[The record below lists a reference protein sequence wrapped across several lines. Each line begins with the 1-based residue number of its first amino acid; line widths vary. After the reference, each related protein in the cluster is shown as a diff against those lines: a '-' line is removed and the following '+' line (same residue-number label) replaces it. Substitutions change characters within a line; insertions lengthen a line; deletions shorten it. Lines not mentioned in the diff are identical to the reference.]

1 MQPTM
6 AKWFK
11 QLLLGSL
18 VGLFGVLVHL
28 SPIGSALEEKFGL
41 YGLFHLRGAI
51 HAPDEVVVIAIDQPS
66 ATQLDLPVTPRL
78 WPRDLHARLIDRL
91 TAAGARI
98 IIFDLIFDTPSA
110 IPENDEKLAHA
121 MKQAG
126 NVVLIERLVYQD
138 THLPVDSGDQSYHR
152 VIREGPAPL
161 LPLIAEAAKAHA
173 TFPLPKAER
182 VDDYWTFKANAG
194 DIPTVPVIALQIFT
208 APLYGDF
215 IRLLRT
221 IHPEF
226 TAQLPVDLNEA
237 DIEDLV
243 LTLRNLFINEPRI
256 TSAIQAELSRD
267 AALNAAGKQAI
278 HSLIN
283 LYSGTETR
291 YLNFY
296 GPPRSIKTVPY
307 YQAMRL
313 DKERSADNPFSW
325 ADFKDKVVFVGFS
338 GATQPEQDIVRDDY
352 HTVFSNPDGLF
363 ISGVEIA
370 ATAFANLLEN
380 RPVKPFPLPGSLV
393 ILFLS
398 GLAISIIFLMLPKR
412 GAIIVGLTFT
422 VFYIGGASYLF
433 REASIWL
440 PLINPV
446 FLQIPLALF
455 SAVSIKYYDAK
466 RERQQ
471 LKEAFGKFVPER
483 IVNDIARSTGPIT
496 LNNQLVYG
504 ACLATDAAMYTALAE
519 KMDPRQ
525 LGQLMNE
532 YYAVLFEPVKQ
543 HRGIV
548 SDVIGDAML
557 AIWAAPTANTALRRQ
572 ACLASLDIA
581 DAIDRFNHADNH
593 PQLPT
598 RIGLHFGEMLLGNI
612 GAMHHYE
619 YRAVGDMVNTTNR
632 IQDVNKILGTRLL
645 VSYEIIAGLDE
656 FLTRPLG
663 NFLLPGKSTPVN
675 LAELIAHRDSAHDK
689 QLWLCELFAQSLQAY
704 QAQQW
709 TEASQGFLEIL
720 RIFPDDG
727 PAHFFLTHCHRYK
740 LEPPTGQWNSTLH
753 IASK

>member
-18 VGLFGVLVHL
+18 IGLFGILVYL
-28 SPIGSALEEKFGL
+28 SPVGSALEEKFGL
-41 YGLFHLRGAI
+41 YGLFHLRGAV
-51 HAPDEVVVIAIDQPS
+51 HAPDEVVVVAIDQPS

-78 WPRDLHARLIDRL
+78 WPRDLHARLIDTL

-138 THLPVDSGDQSYHR
+138 TGLPIDSDDQSYHR
-152 VIREGPAPL
+152 VIKEGPAPL
-161 LPLIAEAAKAHA
+161 LPIIADASKARA

-182 VDDYWTFKANAG
+182 VDDYWTFKENAG

-208 APLYGDF
+208 TPIYGDF
-215 IRLLRT
+215 VRLLHT

-226 TAQLPVDLNEA
+226 AAQLPVDLNET

-256 TSAIQAELSRD
+256 TPIIQAELNRD
-267 AALNAAGKQAI
+267 TALNASEKQMI

-283 LYSGTETR
+283 LYAGTETR

-307 YQAMRL
+307 YQAVHL
-313 DKERSADNPFSW
+313 DKERSMDNPFGW
-325 ADFKDKVVFVGFS
+325 MDFKDKVVFVGFS

-380 RPVKPFPLPGSLV
+380 KPVRPLPLPGSLV

-398 GLAISIIFLMLPKR
+398 GLGIGIIFLALPKR
-412 GAIIVGLTFT
+412 GAITVGLIFT
-422 VFYIGGASYLF
+422 IFYIGSAYYLF

-440 PLINPV
+440 PLVNPV
-446 FLQIPLALF
+446 LLQIPLALF

-519 KMDPRQ
+519 KLDPRQ

-543 HRGIV
+543 HKGIV

-557 AIWAAPTANTALRRQ
+557 AIWAAPTTNIGLRRQ

-581 DAIDRFNHADNH
+581 NAIDRFNQTDNH

-612 GAMHHYE
+612 GSMHHYE
-619 YRAVGDMVNTTNR
+619 YRAVGDMVNTANR

-645 VSYEIIAGLDE
+645 VSHEVITGLDE

-675 LAELIAHRDSAHDK
+675 LAELIAHRDLANDK
-689 QLWLCELFAQSLQAY
+689 QIWLCELFTQSLQAY
-704 QAQQW
+704 QSQKW
-709 TEASQGFLEIL
+709 VEANQGFSEIL
-720 RIFPDDG
+720 RILPDDG
-727 PAHFFLTHCHRYK
+727 PAHFFLTHCHQYK
-740 LEPPTGQWNSTLH
+740 LEPPAGQWSSTLR
-753 IASK
+753 ITGK